1 MKPIRQ
7 QVISITA
14 FLFFSFLSMNCFAS
28 VDIPISKSDTPT
40 QPGQTRAPFLV
51 PLTASYTSDEVTL
64 NFTSD
69 VSVVSISITD
79 EYGTVFYQGTT
90 DTSVLPNLYI
100 PIDMWGSGDYLITIQ
115 YGSITLN
122 GQFTIE

>member
-14 FLFFSFLSMNCFAS
+14 FLFFSLLSMNCFAS

-40 QPGQTRAPFLV
+40 QPGQSRVPFHV
-51 PLTASYTSDEVTL
+51 PLTASYTMDEVNL

-79 EYGTVFYQGTT
+79 EYGAVFFQETT

-100 PIDMWGSGDYLITIQ
+100 PIDMWESGDYLITIQ
-115 YGSITLN
+115 YESITLN

>member
-14 FLFFSFLSMNCFAS
+14 FLFFSLLSMNCFGS

-40 QPGQTRAPFLV
+40 QPGQSRVPFHI
-51 PLTASYTSDEVTL
+51 PLTASYTTNEVNL
-64 NFTSD
+64 SFTSD
-69 VSVVSISITD
+69 VSVVTIYITN
-79 EYGTVFYQGTT
+79 ESGAVFYQETT
-90 DTSVLPNLYI
+90 DTSILPNLYI